1 MLLSGSARVRP
12 WPPHPRFRRTFF
24 ALLAPCKRVSV
35 LSNHTTGRKNVA
47 TSGWPAIKPSPDRIQ
62 AEILLVL
69 HKDGV
74 RKGVQCCGLFP
85 TIHPHTAARDPF
97 LQLFLAQI
105 PVKTPTTFQEN
116 TKYKLCIFTASA
128 FKATNLTY
136 HPHHSA
142 PAPRASSLLS
152 PDQVQPQGLCACL
165 VHTSPG
171 PPCCSHL
178 GSKGTLS
185 IRLNTPGL
193 IFHSTLSM

>member
-1 MLLSGSARVRP
+1 MLLSGSARARP

-24 ALLAPCKRVSV
+24 ALLTPCKRVSV

-74 RKGVQCCGLFP
+74 RKGVQDCGLFP

-105 PVKTPTTFQEN
+105 PSRPPPHSKKTQNINCVFSQPQPSRPPTSPTIPITLLQHLRPPHCSHQ
-116 TKYKLCIFTASA
+116 TKLSHKASV
-128 FKATNLTY
+128 
-136 HPHHSA
+136 
-142 PAPRASSLLS
+142 PAWYTLPLVLLVVHVSGPRA
-152 PDQVQPQGLCACL
+152 P
-165 VHTSPG
+165 
-171 PPCCSHL
+171 
-178 GSKGTLS
+178 
-185 IRLNTPGL
+185 
-193 IFHSTLSM
+193 